1 MKKFTHKLAAL
12 GLSLVLSAGLLSGC
26 GESYDPIQ
34 EAFGIPGSTVM
45 MTVDEKEVHAS
56 DLYYWLAY
64 NADYIKQY
72 YSIMGGEEGA
82 INWDDTL
89 GGTQSVKDYV
99 KEEAK
104 QTAVLYNA
112 VLSNTAAA
120 GYAFDSDDP
129 QYTKELEAAKSNLGG
144 EEAFARFLK
153 EMCLTED
160 SFETLNSVAVVY
172 DHMRQGLYRSGGE
185 FEPTK
190 EELDQFI
197 QDKDLLAARHIL
209 LMTKDPATGE
219 DLAEDAVAQKKAK
232 AEELLGQLQGIEDS
246 AQRSET
252 FSKLMKENSEDS
264 GLESFPNGYLFTAG
278 DMVPEFEQ
286 ATRDL
291 EIGAVSGIVESDYG
305 YHIILRDDPAQSDEL
320 LEQWSTT
327 KMESLT
333 EEWVSSAKV
342 ETTEAFDNLDIA
354 AFYEQLEAF
363 RASLAEADQAQDG
376 EEDAQGEDAQ
386 GEDAQGEG
394 TQGED
399 QQTEQQD
406 EDTKEDTKEDAKD
419 TEGEEKPTE
428 E

>member
-197 QDKDLLAARHIL
+197 QDKDLLAARHMAEKQLTVAQAEQYVDRRLTALQSTPPAGRQTYIIKDVRLFLNSLDRGLRIIRDAGVDAACGREETEDDIL
-209 LMTKDPATGE
+209 LTIRIPKH
-219 DLAEDAVAQKKAK
+219 
-232 AEELLGQLQGIEDS
+232 
-246 AQRSET
+246 R
-252 FSKLMKENSEDS
+252 
-264 GLESFPNGYLFTAG
+264 
-278 DMVPEFEQ
+278 
-286 ATRDL
+286 R
-291 EIGAVSGIVESDYG
+291 
-305 YHIILRDDPAQSDEL
+305 
-320 LEQWSTT
+320 
-327 KMESLT
+327 
-333 EEWVSSAKV
+333 
-342 ETTEAFDNLDIA
+342 
-354 AFYEQLEAF
+354 
-363 RASLAEADQAQDG
+363 
-376 EEDAQGEDAQ
+376 
-386 GEDAQGEG
+386 
-394 TQGED
+394 
-399 QQTEQQD
+399 
-406 EDTKEDTKEDAKD
+406 
-419 TEGEEKPTE
+419 
-428 E
+428 